1 MDIEQLQELADR
13 LAWAT
18 RPDRELSLL
27 VLTELVGIAPG
38 DADAFIGT
46 SDDPARFVDAAL
58 ALVERRLPGWDVVV
72 KRCSDGS
79 GEAYL
84 IDPNCVYQQ
93 SFGHHVATL
102 AILRATVSALVAKH
116 THDASPDLDEDD
128 QDLGAT
134 GPRM

>member
-1 MDIEQLQELADR
+1 MDIEKLQELADR
-13 LAWAT
+13 LARAT

-38 DADAFIGT
+38 DAEAFIGT
-46 SDDPARFVDAAL
+46 SDDPSRFVDAAL
-58 ALVERRLPGWDVVV
+58 WLADRRLPGWDVVV

-93 SFGHHVATL
+93 PFGHHVTTL
-102 AILRATVSALVAKH
+102 AILRATVTALIAQH
-116 THDASPDLDEDD
+116 THDASQDLDGDR
-128 QDLGAT
+128 DLGAS